1 MQRYFAEPYRFVPP
15 YRSPFWCRL
24 FAPLAPTYLR
34 RVLNVRRWQFRGLD
48 RLQQSIRDGHGILL
62 TPNHTRWP
70 DAGIVGLLSTQVG
83 RHFYYLLSSHL
94 LRQGRLSSALLR
106 RLGSFPILREGTDHE
121 ALAACRRILAEAER
135 PLVIFPEGT
144 WFRQND
150 RLGPLQEGVPLI
162 ARQAQKAA
170 NRTIVIHPIAIKYW
184 LLTDPTPALDD
195 WLLRHERRLF
205 WPPQQGRP
213 LVERVERLMSAFLAL
228 AEVEVLGAPQ
238 TGAVDERIHGL
249 ADGIVSRLERRFTDR
264 PRNGLVLER
273 IRWLRQ
279 RLARQL
285 QETAGDGPAGHALM
299 RDFDALMFAENLNA
313 HSAGYLRE
321 RPSPERL
328 TETVQRLEETLSDR
342 NEVPAVPLG
351 VVVEVAPALRVSDF
365 PRPKREGRAGGDP
378 LLKAVGQ
385 TIQGMLDRLL
395 AEGSPWR

>member
-24 FAPLAPTYLR
+24 VTPLAPTYLR
-34 RVLNVRRWQFRGLD
+34 RGMNVRRWQFRGLD
-48 RLQQSIRDGHGILL
+48 RLKQSIADGHGILL

-70 DAGIVGLLSTQVG
+70 DAGVMGLLSTRVG
-83 RHFYYLLSSHL
+83 RYFHYLLSSHL
-94 LRQGRLSSALLR
+94 MRQGRLSSAVLH

-121 ALAACRRILAEAER
+121 ALAACRRILTEAER

-162 ARQAQKAA
+162 ARQAQKTAD
-170 NRTIVIHPIAIKYW
+170 RPIVIHPVAIKYW
-184 LLTDPTPALDD
+184 LLADPTPALDD
-195 WLLRHERRLF
+195 WLGRHERRLF
-205 WPPQQGRP
+205 WPPRPGRS
-213 LVERVERLMSAFLAL
+213 LVERVERLTSAFLAL

-238 TGAVDERIHGL
+238 TGEVDERIRGL
-249 ADGIVSRLERRFTDR
+249 ADGIVARLEKRFTDR
-264 PRNGLVLER
+264 PRGGLVLER

-279 RLARQL
+279 RLVRQL
-285 QETAGDGPAGHALM
+285 QESAGDRAVARSLAHDL
-299 RDFDALMFAENLNA
+299 DSLMFTENLNA
-313 HSAGYLRE
+313 HSASYLRE

-328 TETVQRLEETLSDR
+328 TETVQRLEETLTDR

-351 VVVEVAPALRVSDF
+351 VVVEVAPALRVSEF

-378 LLKAVGQ
+378 LLKAVGA